1 MLFRQDVKRDGTR
14 SIKVIGEWPDEDA
27 VMRDVIKNED
37 VFFLEEGILRVVV
50 DNGMATYRVK
60 QEDGQTL
67 YLEKISSQLDL
78 QA

>member
-60 QEDGQTL
+60 QEDADKL

>member
-60 QEDGQTL
+60 QEDADKL
-67 YLEKISSQLDL
+67 YLEKISSQLDF